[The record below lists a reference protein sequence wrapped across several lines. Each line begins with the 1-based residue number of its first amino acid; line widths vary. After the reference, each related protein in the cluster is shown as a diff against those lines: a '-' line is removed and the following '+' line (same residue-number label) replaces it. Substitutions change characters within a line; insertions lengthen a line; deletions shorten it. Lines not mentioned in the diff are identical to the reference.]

1 MQKHLSINIDYKFQ
15 AVGLVLGVIAAKLAA
30 ETFDIE
36 ILTPIQ
42 SLLVVVGILG
52 AAVGLSLSS
61 PPVGDV
67 GVEEVTEVR

>member
-1 MQKHLSINIDYKFQ
+1 MI
-15 AVGLVLGVIAAKLAA
+15 LGVIAAKLAA

-52 AAVGLSLSS
+52 AAVDLSC
-61 PPVGDV
+61 
-67 GVEEVTEVR
+67 RM